1 MLRFTR
7 TRENRKK
14 GSENVVKIKVS
25 YKNDYELHKVTTRLA
40 PMVKRVKVPK
50 TQKGEYKKAYI
61 ELENV
66 HSV

>member
-1 MLRFTR
+1 M
-7 TRENRKK
+7 
-14 GSENVVKIKVS
+14 VKIKIS

>member
-1 MLRFTR
+1 M
-7 TRENRKK
+7 
-14 GSENVVKIKVS
+14 VKIKVS

-50 TQKGEYKKAYI
+50 IQKGEYKKAYI
-61 ELENV
+61 ELEDV

>member
-1 MLRFTR
+1 M
-7 TRENRKK
+7 REICKK
-14 GSENVVKIKVS
+14 GSDRVVKIKVS

-40 PMVKRVKVPK
+40 PMVKSVKVAKSP
-50 TQKGEYKKAYI
+50 KGEYKKAYI

>member
-1 MLRFTR
+1 MLRIVK
-7 TRENRKK
+7 EKK
-14 GSENVVKIKVS
+14 GSENVVKINVS

-40 PMVKRVKVPK
+40 HMVKRVKVPK
-50 TQKGEYKKAYI
+50 TQKGVYKKAYI